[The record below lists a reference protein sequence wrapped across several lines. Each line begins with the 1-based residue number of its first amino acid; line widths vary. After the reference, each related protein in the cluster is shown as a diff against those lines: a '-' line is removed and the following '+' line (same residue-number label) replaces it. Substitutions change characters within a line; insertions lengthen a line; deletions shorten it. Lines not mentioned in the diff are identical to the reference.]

1 MKARLEELYQK
12 ELRSQLKAELNL
24 ANIMQVPRIEKIVL
38 NMGVKE
44 AVNDS
49 KALNSIK
56 EILERISGQSVVKT
70 KARKSIAGF
79 KLREGVAI
87 GVCTTLRGKKMYAFL
102 DKLINLALP
111 CVKDFQGVP
120 AKLDGQGNYNL
131 GIKDWMIFPEVDYD
145 IVDKSRGLN
154 ITIQTTAQNDTA
166 GRALLKSFNM
176 PFKR

>member
-12 ELRSQLKAELNL
+12 ELRDKLKSELNL

-56 EILERISGQSVVKT
+56 DILERIAGQSVVKT

-87 GVCTTLRGKKMYAFL
+87 GVSTTLRGKKCMR
-102 DKLINLALP
+102 
-111 CVKDFQGVP
+111 
-120 AKLDGQGNYNL
+120 
-131 GIKDWMIFPEVDYD
+131 
-145 IVDKSRGLN
+145 S
-154 ITIQTTAQNDTA
+154 
-166 GRALLKSFNM
+166 
-176 PFKR
+176 

>member
-12 ELRSQLKAELNL
+12 ELRDKLKSELNL

-70 KARKSIAGF
+70 KARNSIAGF

-87 GVCTTLRGKKMYAFL
+87 GVRTTLRGKKMYAFL

-120 AKLDGQGNYNL
+120 TKFDGQGNYNL

-154 ITIQTTAQNDTA
+154 ITIQTTAQDDAA